1 MSAEQNFQIV
11 RDYLAGRGP
20 ELMAEDATFHD
31 WTQPEPIRGREAIEA
46 MLHLYYDEAFSG
58 ASASYRNWVANDHC
72 VVLEFT
78 FRGVN
83 TGPLRGRPPTGK
95 SVEVPMCVIYEVDD
109 GIIRR
114 ARLYYDSAH
123 MP

>member
-1 MSAEQNFQIV
+1 MSAQRNIQIV

-31 WTQPEPIRGREAIEA
+31 LTQPEPIRGREAIA
-46 MLHLYYDEAFSG
+46 GMFHHYYDEAFPG
-58 ASASYRNWVANDHC
+58 ASAEYRNWVGNDDC
-72 VVLEFT
+72 VVLELT

-83 TGPLRGRPPTGK
+83 TGSLWDRPPTGK
-95 SVEVPMCVIYEVDD
+95 SAEVPMCVIYDVKD

-114 ARLYYDSAH
+114 ARLYYDSAK

>member
-1 MSAEQNFQIV
+1 MSAEQNIQIV

-31 WTQPEPIRGREAIEA
+31 LTKPEPIRGREAIAA
-46 MLHLYYDEAFSG
+46 MFHFYYDEAFPG
-58 ASASYRNWVANDHC
+58 ASAELRNWIANEDS

-83 TGPLRGRPPTGK
+83 TGSLWGRPPTGK
-95 SVEVPMCVIYEVDD
+95 SVDVLMCVIYDVQD

-114 ARLYYDSAH
+114 ARLYYDSRQ

>member
-1 MSAEQNFQIV
+1 MSAQQNIQIV

-20 ELMAEDATFHD
+20 ELIAEDATFLD
-31 WTQPEPIRGREAIEA
+31 LTKPAPIRGREAIEA
-46 MLHLYYDEAFSG
+46 MFHRYYDEAFPG
-58 ASASYRNWVANDHC
+58 ASAEYRNWVGNDDC

-83 TGPLRGRPPTGK
+83 TGSFEGRPPSGR
-95 SVEVPMCVIYEVDD
+95 SVEVPMCVIYDVQD
-109 GIIRR
+109 GIIRQ
-114 ARLYYDSAH
+114 ARLYYDSRQ

>member
-1 MSAEQNFQIV
+1 MSAQQNIQIV

-20 ELMAEDATFHD
+20 ELMAEDATFYD
-31 WTQPEPIRGREAIEA
+31 LTQPVPIRGREAIEA
-46 MLHLYYDEAFSG
+46 MFHNIYDEAFPG
-58 ASASYRNWVANDHC
+58 ASAESRNWVGNDDC
-72 VVLEFT
+72 AVLEFT

-83 TGPLRGRPPTGK
+83 TGSFEGRPPTGK
-95 SVEVPMCVIYEVDD
+95 SVQVPMCVIYDVKD

-114 ARLYYDSAH
+114 ARLYYDSAR

>member
-1 MSAEQNFQIV
+1 MSAQQNIRIV

-46 MLHLYYDEAFSG
+46 MFHLLYDEAFPG
-58 ASASYRNWVANDHC
+58 AAAEYRNWVGNDDC

-83 TGPLRGRPPTGK
+83 MGSFSGRPPTGK
-95 SVEVPMCVIYEVDD
+95 SVEIPMCVIYDVKD
-109 GIIRR
+109 GTIRR
-114 ARLYYDSAH
+114 ARLYFDSAQ

>member
-1 MSAEQNFQIV
+1 MSAQTTIQIV

-31 WTQPEPIRGREAIEA
+31 FARDMVIRGREAIEA
-46 MLHLYYDEAFSG
+46 MFHHYYEEAFSG
-58 ASASYRNWVANDHC
+58 ASAEYRNWVGNDDC

-83 TGPLRGRPPTGK
+83 TGSLWGRPPEGK
-95 SVEVPMCVIYEVDD
+95 SVEVPMCAIYDVQE
-109 GIIRR
+109 GTIRR
-114 ARLYYDSAH
+114 GRLYYDSRQ

>member
-1 MSAEQNFQIV
+1 MSAEQNLQIV

-20 ELMAEDATFHD
+20 ELLAEDATLHD

-46 MLHLYYDEAFSG
+46 ALHLYYEEAFSG
-58 ASASYRNWVANDHC
+58 ASATYRNWIASEDC

-78 FRGVN
+78 FQGVN
-83 TGPLRGRPPTGK
+83 TGSLWGRPPTGK
-95 SVEVPMCVIYEVDD
+95 RVEVPMCAIYDVQD
-109 GIIRR
+109 GTIRR
-114 ARLYYDSAH
+114 LRLYYDSAQ

>member
-1 MSAEQNFQIV
+1 MSAEQNIQIV

-31 WTQPEPIRGREAIEA
+31 LTKPEPIRGREAIAA
-46 MLHLYYDEAFSG
+46 MFHLYYDEAFPG
-58 ASASYRNWVANDHC
+58 ASAELRNWIANEDS

-83 TGPLRGRPPTGK
+83 TGSLWGRPPTWK
-95 SVEVPMCVIYEVDD
+95 SVDVLMCVIYDVQD

-114 ARLYYDSAH
+114 ARLYYDSRQ

>member
-1 MSAEQNFQIV
+1 MSAERNIQIV

-20 ELMAEDATFHD
+20 ELMAEDATFVD
-31 WTQPEPIRGREAIEA
+31 PTLPTPIHGREAIEA
-46 MLHLYYDEAFSG
+46 TFHHYYEEAFPG
-58 ASASYRNWVANDHC
+58 ASAEYRNWIADEKC

-83 TGPLRGRPPTGK
+83 TGPFLGRPPSGK
-95 SVEVPMCVIYEVDD
+95 RVEVPMCVIYDVED
-109 GIIRR
+109 GMIRR
-114 ARLYYDSAH
+114 ARLYYDSRK

>member
-1 MSAEQNFQIV
+1 MSAQQNIQIV

-31 WTQPEPIRGREAIEA
+31 LTQPAPIRGREAIAA
-46 MLHLYYDEAFSG
+46 MFHLLYVEAFPG
-58 ASASYRNWVANDHC
+58 ASAEFRNWVGNDEC

-83 TGPLRGRPPTGK
+83 AGSLGGRPPTGK
-95 SVEVPMCVIYEVDD
+95 SVEVPMVVIYDVKD

-114 ARLYYDSAH
+114 ARLYYDSAQ

>member
-1 MSAEQNFQIV
+1 MSAEQNIQIV

-20 ELMAEDATFHD
+20 ELLAEDATFQD
-31 WTQPEPIRGREAIEA
+31 WTQPEPIQGREAIEA
-46 MLHLYYDEAFSG
+46 MFHLYYDEAFSG
-58 ASASYRNWVANDHC
+58 ASAKYRNWVANDDC
-72 VVLEFT
+72 VVLEFA

-83 TGPLRGRPPTGK
+83 TGSLRGRPPTGR
-95 SVEVPMCVIYEVDD
+95 SVEVPMCVIYEVKD

-114 ARLYYDSAH
+114 ARLYYDSAQ